1 MYRVYTLSVQLEIM
15 MKMLVKFRQQ
25 VQTGTYLIKV
35 NNMKITTLTSTMH
48 AYSIAVAASDI
59 SDRRASFSNYGPCV
73 DLIAPVRY

>member
-1 MYRVYTLSVQLEIM
+1 MYRVCTLSVQLEIM

-35 NNMKITTLTSTMH
+35 KITTLTSTMH